1 MEHNDEDTLLFR
13 FFFGYKLS
21 TVLRKQRSMFTSPLS
36 LQFLQTVECWESYCE
51 CSENQLLSDSV
62 FRAARQYFGSTSV
75 HLEHSC

>member
-1 MEHNDEDTLLFR
+1 MGLISCSDFLWSCTIYSIKKIKIHVHL
-13 FFFGYKLS
+13 
-21 TVLRKQRSMFTSPLS
+21 PLPPT
-36 LQFLQTVECWESYCE
+36 LQTVECWDSYCE